1 MLLQLSQ
8 GLSERLA
15 YAPLAGKP
23 EVAHPY
29 SDKVGRQLHVIC
41 KLISVKSV
49 YELAS
54 ERVGKVHSSDRVV
67 KRSVDYIGGFLVPLS
82 DSCRIHPVDPGELP
96 VAFAL

>member
-1 MLLQLSQ
+1 MSQ

-15 YAPLAGKP
+15 DAPLAGKP

-54 ERVGKVHSSDRVV
+54 ERVGKVHRSDHVI

-82 DSCRIHPVDPGELP
+82 DRRRIHPVDPGKLS
-96 VAFAL
+96 VAFTL